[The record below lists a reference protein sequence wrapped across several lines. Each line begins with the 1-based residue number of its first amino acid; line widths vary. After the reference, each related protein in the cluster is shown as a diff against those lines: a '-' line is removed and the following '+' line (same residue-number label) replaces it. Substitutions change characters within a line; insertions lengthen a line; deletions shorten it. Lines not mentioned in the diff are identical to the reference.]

1 MTLLEKVIEALR
13 RAAAINRTV
22 QTTPAAILWTDKD
35 RQWESAMPV
44 LRATLPE
51 LFTLGGYAP
60 EHRTGL
66 AIWLKCALARTLPEF
81 AFDPNAIPVLYL
93 PGVSRTDLR
102 AIESCPRDLQ
112 PLAELQYRGVLW
124 SQTNGKDW
132 TVNAFLTAKQGGLAL
147 NVAQDQATQQAL
159 RRAFAAGELL
169 TRPLA
174 DFQDRRIDAAW
185 LDHLLAPNPTRD
197 ILAWLDQPTA
207 MQTAWAGAR
216 WDVFVSRCGKEFG
229 FHPRQDG
236 ELAAAENLAVK
247 KGAWAAVWEL
257 YEDAWNRFPGVAA
270 LLERVAP
277 PPPTGLFDDR
287 SGYPKVNLDQENQL
301 RARLLDIGQLA
312 PDAARNAILETDRQ
326 HGSRRATLWARMDR
340 APLARA
346 LGHLAIIAECS
357 RHLPTGASP
366 AEIATRYEDG
376 LWRIDAEALDA
387 WAAVRTPADLEA
399 VNAAL
404 QAIYVPWLEESATH
418 FQQVVRTAGG
428 LNGPLPRTPNPASPG
443 SCWMFVDGL
452 RYDVAQ
458 RLGARLADLGSVTLS
473 ATWAAIPSVTASGK
487 PWVSPVADQIAGQPG
502 HPDFEPF
509 VAKSGKPLNSHHFRK
524 LLEAAG
530 WQVLAPLDTG
540 DPRGRAWVECGD
552 SDHDGHQHG
561 LRLARDLDYSLTNIV
576 ERLRELME
584 AGWTRFRIVT
594 DHGWLLV
601 PGGLPK
607 AELASFAAETR
618 WGRCAVLKET
628 MAGTPL
634 TLGWDW
640 CPEVQ
645 IAMAPGIA
653 SFIAGREYAHGGL
666 SLQECR
672 IPVITLEQKAGT
684 APVQVEIRQ
693 ITWRGLRC
701 QIDIEPPLSGLRADL
716 RTKPALAESSVA
728 ASPKVLDGGKAS
740 LVVPEDALEGSAAIV
755 VILNEQGDVIQ
766 KAATTIGEP

>member
-1 MTLLEKVIEALR
+1 MTLLDRIVEALR
-13 RAAAINRTV
+13 RAVVINRTV
-22 QTTPAAILWTDKD
+22 QAPPAVMLWTDKD
-35 RQWESAMPV
+35 SQWAPVMPT
-44 LRATLPE
+44 LRAALPE

-60 EHRTGL
+60 EHRTGP
-66 AIWLKCALARTLPEF
+66 AIWLKCALARTLPEI
-81 AFDPNAIPVLYL
+81 AFDPNATPILYL

-112 PLAELQYRGVLW
+112 PLAELQYRGIFW

-147 NVAQDQATQQAL
+147 NVAQDQVTQQAL

-169 TRPLA
+169 SRPLA
-174 DFQDRRIDAAW
+174 DVQDRMIDATW
-185 LDHLLAPNPTRD
+185 LDRLLAPNPIRD
-197 ILAWLDQPTA
+197 VLAWLDQPLLT
-207 MQTAWAGAR
+207 QTEWAGAR
-216 WDVFVSRCGKEFG
+216 WDVFVNRCRKEFG

-236 ELAAAENLAVK
+236 ELAAAEKLAAK
-247 KGAWAAVWEL
+247 NGAWVAVWEL

-270 LLERVAP
+270 LLERVTP
-277 PPPTGLFDDR
+277 PPPTSLFDDR

-301 RARLLDIGQLA
+301 RSHLLAFGQLA
-312 PDAARNAILETDRQ
+312 PDAARHAILDADRP
-326 HGSRRATLWARMDR
+326 HSRRRATLWARMDR
-340 APLARA
+340 APLAMA
-346 LGHLAIIAECS
+346 LGHLAVIADLS

-387 WAAVRTPADLEA
+387 WAAVRTQADLES
-399 VNAAL
+399 VNAVL
-404 QAIYVPWLEESATH
+404 QAIYVPWLEESATQ
-418 FQQVVRTAGG
+418 FQQVVRAAGG
-428 LNGPLPRTPNPASPG
+428 LNAPLPRTPNPAPPG

-458 RLGARLADLGSVTLS
+458 RLVARLADLGPVTLS

-487 PWVSPVADQIAGQPG
+487 PWVSPVADQIAGQSG
-502 HPDFEPF
+502 HLDFQPLVEN
-509 VAKSGKPLNSHHFRK
+509 SGKPLNSHHFRK

-530 WQVLAPLDTG
+530 WQALTPLDTG
-540 DPRGRAWVECGD
+540 DPQGRAWVECGD
-552 SDHDGHQHG
+552 LDHDGHQHG

-584 AGWTRFRIVT
+584 AGWHRFRIVT

-618 WGRCAVLKET
+618 WGRCAILKDT
-628 MAGTPL
+628 LAGTPL

-640 CPEVQ
+640 RPEVQ

-672 IPVITLEQKAGT
+672 IPVITLERKIAV
-684 APVQVEIRQ
+684 APVKIQ
-693 ITWRGLRC
+693 IGKVVWRGLRC
-701 QIDIEPPLSGLRADL
+701 QIDIEPPLTGLRADL
-716 RTKPALAESSVA
+716 RTKTALAESSVA
-728 ASPKVLDGGKAS
+728 ASPKVLDRGKAS
-740 LVVPEDALEGSAAIV
+740 LVVPNDALEGSAAVV
-755 VILNEQGDVIQ
+755 VILDEQGHVLQ
-766 KAATTIGEP
+766 KTATTIGGD

>member
-1 MTLLEKVIEALR
+1 
-13 RAAAINRTV
+13 
-22 QTTPAAILWTDKD
+22 
-35 RQWESAMPV
+35 
-44 LRATLPE
+44 
-51 LFTLGGYAP
+51 
-60 EHRTGL
+60 
-66 AIWLKCALARTLPEF
+66 
-81 AFDPNAIPVLYL
+81 
-93 PGVSRTDLR
+93 
-102 AIESCPRDLQ
+102 
-112 PLAELQYRGVLW
+112 
-124 SQTNGKDW
+124 
-132 TVNAFLTAKQGGLAL
+132 
-147 NVAQDQATQQAL
+147 
-159 RRAFAAGELL
+159 
-169 TRPLA
+169 
-174 DFQDRRIDAAW
+174 
-185 LDHLLAPNPTRD
+185 
-197 ILAWLDQPTA
+197 
-207 MQTAWAGAR
+207 
-216 WDVFVSRCGKEFG
+216 
-229 FHPRQDG
+229 
-236 ELAAAENLAVK
+236 
-247 KGAWAAVWEL
+247 
-257 YEDAWNRFPGVAA
+257 
-270 LLERVAP
+270 
-277 PPPTGLFDDR
+277 
-287 SGYPKVNLDQENQL
+287 
-301 RARLLDIGQLA
+301 
-312 PDAARNAILETDRQ
+312 
-326 HGSRRATLWARMDR
+326 MDR

-387 WAAVRTPADLEA
+387 WAAVRTSADLEA

-428 LNGPLPRTPNPASPG
+428 LNASRPPIPEAPPG

-458 RLGARLADLGSVTLS
+458 RLVARLADLGSVTLS

-502 HPDFEPF
+502 NPDFEPL

-552 SDHDGHQHG
+552 LDHDGHQHD

-607 AELASFAAETR
+607 AELAAFAAETR

-640 CPEVQ
+640 RPELQ

-672 IPVITLEQKAGT
+672 IPVITLEQKAAT

-701 QIDIEPPLSGLRADL
+701 QIGIEPPLSGLRADL
-716 RTKPALAESSVA
+716 RTKPALAESSIA

-740 LVVPEDALEGSAAIV
+740 LVVPEDTLEGSAAVV
-755 VILNEQGDVIQ
+755 VILDEQGHVIQ
-766 KAATTIGEP
+766 KTATTIGGE